1 MKLNESQLRN
11 IIKETIEESLFGL
24 SFDNFVKNGHFH
36 ENSKSSNPVIQ
47 TAWRNGW
54 ELEKDDGDDSRVD
67 GVYQARIMDGV
78 FNNIE
83 MDRNPEG
90 IQHPKVSW
98 PMLIAILN
106 KQFRGAGYIAKAS
119 NYREGFENLMGNE
132 VPDGGARTV
141 RGTITVLK
149 RR

>member
-1 MKLNESQLRN
+1 MKVNESKLRD
-11 IIKETIEESLFGL
+11 IIKETIKESLFGL
-24 SFDNFVKNGHFH
+24 SFDNFAKNGHFH
-36 ENSKSSNPVIQ
+36 ENSRSNNPVIQ

-54 ELEKDDGDDSRVD
+54 ELVKDDGDESRVD
-67 GVYQARIMDGV
+67 GIYQAKIMSGA
-78 FNNIE
+78 FNDIE
-83 MDRNPEG
+83 TDSDPSAVK
-90 IQHPKVSW
+90 HPKVSW